1 MLNRKILQFRIQIL
15 RFGKKKLADLN
26 FQVNFGIKLRLMKTQ
41 RQKLLFLITF
51 LSFILSYSQIK
62 VSGKVTFRNK
72 GISDVNVTLK
82 NTYDGATTDANGNFT
97 FETSE
102 KGNQILS
109 FTHSKYND
117 IEKAIV
123 IENQDLSVNAELKEQ
138 INEID
143 AVVVSAG
150 SIEASDKKR
159 ATALLSPIDIY
170 TTAGADGQISSA
182 LNYLPGVQKVGET
195 EGLFIRGGTGTESKI
210 FMDGSLINNYF
221 SSSVPGI
228 AGRDRFNTSLFKGN
242 VFSSGGYSALYG
254 QALSGALMLESVDL
268 PDQSSYDFGIS
279 PIFLRAGF
287 QKLGEDKNHSY
298 GATLGYS
305 NLNLMQEVLNFNT
318 DFIDA
323 PQGINADANFRIKTK
338 SGGFFKYYGMYD
350 TNSMGVK
357 TESLEADNQFSL
369 IKLKGKNTYHNL
381 SFKQKFGKYLLNA
394 GTSYSFNRTDL
405 NFSTESNEV
414 EADKMRLLTDGN
426 YINLK
431 AVLERKINKISAL
444 RGGFELNSTDEK
456 LSFEEINKHYKD
468 LISAVFVETDLGF
481 SNQLSAKIGVR
492 AENSSFLGKTNF
504 APRIALAYRLAK
516 DWTTSFA
523 YGLFYQNPESKYING
538 PADLD
543 FQKSQHYILQVQ
555 RTTDG
560 RSLRFEAFYKKYDQL
575 IKVSNLGFNNNQ
587 NQPVQTADNNNGF
600 GYAKG
605 LELFW
610 RDKKTFENIDYWI
623 SYSFLD
629 SKRDFMNY
637 PVSLKP
643 NFASEHTLSA
653 VAKRFIPKWKLGV
666 NLSYTY
672 AKGRPYYDFATKD
685 VNGETINYT
694 RNEGRL
700 KDYNALN
707 VSFNYLPNLGKKDA
721 KAFTVFVLSVSN
733 VLGSKNV
740 YGYNFSSDG
749 SRSSAVVPPVN
760 TFLFI
765 GAFISFGVDKTQ
777 DAINNNL

>member
-1 MLNRKILQFRIQIL
+1 
-15 RFGKKKLADLN
+15 
-26 FQVNFGIKLRLMKTQ
+26 MKEQ
-41 RQKLLFLITF
+41 GQKLLFLITF
-51 LSFILSYSQIK
+51 SLFTFSFAQVK
-62 VSGKVTFRNK
+62 VSGKVMFRNK
-72 GISDVNVTLK
+72 GIGDVNVSIK
-82 NTYDGATTDANGNFT
+82 NSYDGATTDANGNFT

-102 KGNQILS
+102 KGDKILT
-109 FTHSKYND
+109 FTHPKYID
-117 IEKAIV
+117 VEKPV
-123 IENQDLSVNAELKEQ
+123 TIENENVSVNAELKEQ

-159 ATALLSPIDIY
+159 ATALLTPIDIY

-221 SSSVPGI
+221 SNSVPGI

-242 VFSSGGYSALYG
+242 IFSSGGYSALYG

-279 PIFLRAGF
+279 PIFLSAGF
-287 QKLGEDKNHSY
+287 QKLSEDKNHSY

-305 NLNLMQEVLNFNT
+305 LLSVMQKVFNFNT

-323 PQGINADANFRIKTK
+323 PQGLNGDFNFRIKTK

-350 TNSMGVK
+350 SNKMGVRG
-357 TESLEADNQFSL
+357 ESLEPEYDFAL
-369 IKLKGKNTYHNL
+369 VRLKGKNTYHNL

-394 GTSYSFNRTDL
+394 GTSYSYNKSDL
-405 NFSTESNEV
+405 NFSTETNDLES
-414 EADKMRLLTDGN
+414 DKTQLLTDGN
-426 YINLK
+426 YINFK

-444 RGGFELNSTDEK
+444 RGGFELNNTDEK
-456 LSFEEINKHYKD
+456 LHFDQVNKHYQD
-468 LISAVFVETDLGF
+468 LISSVFVETDLGF

-492 AENSSFLGKTNF
+492 GENSSFLNKSNI
-504 APRIALAYRLAK
+504 APRVALAYRLAK
-516 DWTTSFA
+516 DWTTSIA

-538 PADLD
+538 PSNLD
-543 FQKSQHYILQVQ
+543 FQKSQHYIFQLQ
-555 RTTDG
+555 RSTEG
-560 RSLRFEAFYKKYDQL
+560 RSLRLEAFYKKYDQL
-575 IKVSNLGFNNNQ
+575 IKTFNVTPNNEQ
-587 NQPVQTADNNNGF
+587 NQQVLTALNNDGY

-605 LELFW
+605 AELFW

-653 VAKRFIPKWKLGV
+653 VAKRFIPEWKLGV

-672 AKGRPYYDFATKD
+672 AKGRPYYDIATKD
-685 VNGETINYT
+685 VNGQIVNFT

-707 VSFNYLPNLGKKDA
+707 ISFNYLPNLGKKDA
-721 KAFTVFVLSVSN
+721 KAFTVFVLSISN
-733 VLGSKNV
+733 ILGSKNV
-740 YGYNFSSDG
+740 YGYNFSVDG

-760 TFLFI
+760 TFVFV
-765 GAFISFGVDKTQ
+765 GAFISFGVDRTQ

>member
-1 MLNRKILQFRIQIL
+1 MNRKLT
-15 RFGKKKLADLN
+15 A
-26 FQVNFGIKLRLMKTQ
+26 MKTQ
-41 RQKLLFLITF
+41 GKKLLFLISF
-51 LSFILSYSQIK
+51 LSFSLSFAQVKI
-62 VSGKVTFRNK
+62 SGKVNYRNK
-72 GISDVNVTLK
+72 GIGEVNVTLK
-82 NTYDGATTDANGNFT
+82 DTYDGATTDSNGNFS

-102 KGNQILS
+102 KGNKVLT
-109 FTHSKYND
+109 FTHPKYID
-117 IEKAIV
+117 VEKLIT
-123 IENQDLSVNAELKEQ
+123 IDNQDVLVNAELKEQ

-159 ATALLSPIDIY
+159 ATALLTPIDIY

-182 LNYLPGVQKVGET
+182 LTYLPGVQKVGET

-221 SSSVPGI
+221 SNSVPGI

-268 PDQSSYDFGIS
+268 PDQSSYDFGVS
-279 PIFLRAGF
+279 PIFLNAGF
-287 QKLGEDKNHSY
+287 QKLNDNKNSSF
-298 GATLGYS
+298 GATVGYS
-305 NLNLMQEVLNFNT
+305 NLKLMQEVFNFNT
-318 DFIDA
+318 NFIDA
-323 PQGINADANFRIKTK
+323 PQGLNTDFNVRIKTK

-350 TNSMGVK
+350 SNRMGVK
-357 TESLEADNQFSL
+357 VESLEPENDFSL
-369 IKLKGKNTYHNL
+369 VNLKGKNTYHNL

-394 GTSYSFNRTDL
+394 GTSYSYNKSDL
-405 NFSTESNEV
+405 DFSTQKNDIETGNT
-414 EADKMRLLTDGN
+414 KLLNDGN
-426 YINLK
+426 YINFK
-431 AVLERKINKISAL
+431 AVLDRKINKISAL
-444 RGGFELNSTDEK
+444 RGGFELNSASEK
-456 LSFEEINKHYKD
+456 LNFNDVANKHYKD

-492 AENSSFLGKTNF
+492 AENSSYLKKSNI
-504 APRIALAYRLAK
+504 APRFALAYRLAK

-538 PADLD
+538 PANLD
-543 FQKSQHYILQVQ
+543 FQKSQHYIFQLQ
-555 RTTDG
+555 RATEG
-560 RSLRFEAFYKKYDQL
+560 RSLRLEAFYKKYDDL
-575 IKVSNLGFNNNQ
+575 LKVKNLPYVDGQ
-587 NQPVQTADNNNGF
+587 NQYVQTADNNSGY

-637 PVSLKP
+637 PLSLKP
-643 NFASEHTLSA
+643 NFASEHTISA
-653 VAKRFIPKWKLGV
+653 VAKRFVPKWKTGF
-666 NLSYTY
+666 NISYTY
-672 AKGRPYYDFATKD
+672 AKGRPYYDIATKD
-685 VNGETINYT
+685 VNGDSVYYV
-694 RNEGRL
+694 RNEGQL

-707 VSFNYLPNLGKKDA
+707 FSVNYLPNLGKKDA

-733 VLGSKNV
+733 ILGTKNV
-740 YGYNFSSDG
+740 YGYNFSMDG
-749 SRSSAVVPPVN
+749 SRNSAVVPPVN
-760 TFLFI
+760 TFVFV